1 MTKLYHFTSF
11 AAACKIIESGR
22 MRFGKQYRMND
33 LLESNKIAFG
43 HVLSKEIMKQYN
55 EFYAEDEMHRYQ
67 QISFT
72 QDRDYND
79 LSFLGFD
86 LHTMW
91 GLYADRGAGVCL
103 VLDKEKLA
111 LKEGDY
117 AKNVEY
123 YDLIPTNYGF
133 HNKSKTGIRSEI
145 WRRRDE
151 IFFLK
156 RKEWEYEQEY
166 RIIRRANDERD
177 DEYLD
182 ISKALS
188 FVIICKDYSVDGFE
202 SIWDGDYYQDL
213 KYLNR
218 KLPVLSYENGL
229 DGFTLWPDDGDPIWA
244 EQLGYL

>member
-1 MTKLYHFTSF
+1 MNRLYHFTSF
-11 AAACKIIESGR
+11 DAACKIIESGK

-43 HVLSKEIMKQYN
+43 HVLSEETMEKHN
-55 EFYAEDEMHRYQ
+55 EFFAEHEMHRYQ

-72 QDRDYND
+72 QDREYGDKTY
-79 LSFLGFD
+79 LGFD

-91 GLYADRGAGVCL
+91 GLYANRGAGICL
-103 VLDKEKLA
+103 VFDKEKLVI
-111 LKEGDY
+111 EERDD

-133 HNKSKTGIRSEI
+133 RNKSKEGIKSEI

-166 RIIRRANDERD
+166 RIIRRAKDEMS
-177 DEYLD
+177 DEYID
-182 ISKALS
+182 ISDSLS
-188 FVIICKDYSVDGFE
+188 FVILCRDNSVGEFE
-202 SIWDGDYYQDL
+202 SIWEGDYYQDL

-218 KLPVLSYENGL
+218 KLPVLSYENDL
-229 DGFTLWPDDGDPIWA
+229 DGFTLWPHNGDPIWA
-244 EQLGYL
+244 EQIGFL